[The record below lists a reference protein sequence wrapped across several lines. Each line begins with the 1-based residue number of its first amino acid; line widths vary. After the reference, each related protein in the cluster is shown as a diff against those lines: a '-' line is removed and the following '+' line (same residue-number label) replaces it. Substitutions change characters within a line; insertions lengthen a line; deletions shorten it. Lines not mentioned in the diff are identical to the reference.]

1 LEVAPLQISDTV
13 VSAASVLSG
22 GKIIAAIKEA
32 GVRYVAAL
40 PDKTTSHGLLFP
52 ISADPDLRVIRLSK
66 EDEGVAI
73 CVGLAFC
80 QKRALLMI
88 QNTGMFYSVNALRGM
103 AVEYQQPVCM
113 VVGLLAKEPGVLPQ
127 ESRRYG
133 VRIVEPILDAMGITH
148 YLIENDDDVAKI
160 RPAIDD
166 AYAKSR
172 PVALLIGRRPVAP

>member
-1 LEVAPLQISDTV
+1 LQSPAIDERA
-13 VSAASVLSG
+13 VSAAPVLSG
-22 GKIIAAIKEA
+22 IKVIAAIKQA

-52 ISADPDLRVIRLSK
+52 IASDPEFRLIRLSK

-80 QKRALLMI
+80 QKRAVLMI
-88 QNTGMFYSVNALRGM
+88 QNTGMFYSMNALRGM

-133 VRIVEPILDAMGITH
+133 VRIVEPVLDAMGITH
-148 YLIENDDDVAKI
+148 HLIETDDDVDKI